1 MIKGK
6 LLYAYKIEN
15 HLYFIDIIDDK
26 YIYLYTCLS
35 YRFELLGCN
44 KTLGNIERK
53 HFKSYF
59 KRNIKFSKNSKY
71 YVGDTSFIKKL
82 KIVYSINSR
91 IFNPNSLYSQRAI
104 KKFLVHDI
112 LYSNL
117 IEAIFFENKLI
128 HPFAYRVHK
137 CKIVMNDIYFKFTK

>member
-1 MIKGK
+1 MIVGK

-35 YRFELLGCN
+35 DRFELLGCN
-44 KTLGNIERK
+44 KTHGNIERK

-91 IFNPNSLYSQRAI
+91 IFNPNSLYSQRTV
-104 KKFLVHDI
+104 KKYLVRDKS
-112 LYSNL
+112 YADL
-117 IEAIFFENKLI
+117 IEATFFENKLI
-128 HPFAYRVHK
+128 HPFSTVIHK
-137 CKIVMNDIYFKFTK
+137 CKIFMSDRYFKFTK

>member
-1 MIKGK
+1 MIVGK

-35 YRFELLGCN
+35 DRFELLGCN
-44 KTLGNIERK
+44 KTPGNIEIK

-91 IFNPNSLYSQRAI
+91 IFNPNSLYSQRTV
-104 KKFLVHDI
+104 KKYLVRDKS
-112 LYSNL
+112 YADL
-117 IEAIFFENKLI
+117 IEATFFENKLI
-128 HPFAYRVHK
+128 HPFSTVIHK
-137 CKIVMNDIYFKFTK
+137 CKIFMSDRYFKFTK